1 MISILEKLKIKI
13 GLLSVLIILF
23 SGAAYCQGIYKI
35 QETKDIDM
43 KLLGTST
50 LHNWSMD
57 AKTFEGEAQF
67 EFEPGHEN
75 KLTGIKALTFAVEVE
90 DLKSDKKG
98 LDKNAYKALKSDQYK
113 DIHYK
118 LQTATVSPDGAS
130 KYLVKANGK
139 LTIAG
144 VTKEVTMD
152 VYCTINKDATV
163 TCTGSDKLNMTDYN
177 VKPPTFMLGAMKTGD
192 EITFKFILVYKKQ
205 KGI

>member
-1 MISILEKLKIKI
+1 M
-13 GLLSVLIILF
+13 LIILKNLKTKMPVLGVCLF
-23 SGAAYCQGIYKI
+23 LVTGFAYSQVTYKI

-57 AKTFEGEAQF
+57 AKTAEGEAQF
-67 EFEPGHEN
+67 EFEGHEN
-75 KLTGIKALTFAVEVE
+75 KLTGIKSLTFSVEVE

-98 LDKNAYKALKSDQYK
+98 LDKNAYKALKTDQYK
-113 DIHYK
+113 DVHYK
-118 LQTATVSPDGAS
+118 LQSATISPDGEN

-152 VYCTINKDATV
+152 VYCVINKNATIS
-163 TCTGSDKLNMTDYN
+163 CTGSDKLNMTDYN

-192 EITFKFILVYKKQ
+192 EITFKFTLVFKKE